1 MKKCINDLKS
11 FVTVWLMLLL
21 GIIVVANLFGKSL
34 EQEILLL
41 FTNTIT
47 GVITYYFNRKPSGEE
62 VKQDDIKISKE

>member
-21 GIIVVANLFGKSL
+21 GIIIVANLFGKSL

-47 GVITYYFNRKPSGEE
+47 GVITYYFNRKPSNEVEE
-62 VKQDDIKISKE
+62 NKLNEVQK

>member
-21 GIIVVANLFGKSL
+21 GVIIVANLFGKIL
-34 EQEILLL
+34 DQEILLL

-47 GVITYYFNRKPSGEE
+47 GVITYYFNRKENTKEGE
-62 VKQDDIKISKE
+62 KNDIKISEE

>member
-1 MKKCINDLKS
+1 MKKFDLKS

-21 GIIVVANLFGKSL
+21 GIIIVANLLGKSL

-62 VKQDDIKISKE
+62 VKQDDTKISKE

>member
-21 GIIVVANLFGKSL
+21 GVIIVANLFGKIL
-34 EQEILLL
+34 DQEILLL

-47 GVITYYFNRKPSGEE
+47 GVITYYFNRKENTKEGENN
-62 VKQDDIKISKE
+62 DIKISEE